1 MTRILGTI
9 AAVLAALNIFLVS
22 YPGDA
27 IGQDVLLIIGAANVA
42 AAAAVAFL
50 AKPPTV

>member
-9 AAVLAALNIFLVS
+9 AAVLAALNSFLIA

-27 IGQDVLLIIGAANVA
+27 VSQDVLLIIGSANVA

-50 AKPPTV
+50 AKPTVE